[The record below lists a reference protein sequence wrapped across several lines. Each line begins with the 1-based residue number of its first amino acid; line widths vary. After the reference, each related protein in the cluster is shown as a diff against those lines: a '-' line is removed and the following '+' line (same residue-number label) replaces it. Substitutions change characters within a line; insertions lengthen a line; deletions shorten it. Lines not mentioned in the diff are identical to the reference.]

1 MPWPTNRRVIG
12 TKVQR
17 LDGPAKATGRAKYS
31 FDINRPGMLHAKIL
45 RSPHARARLV
55 RIDTSNCEKT
65 PGFRAF
71 HLLVKPNEILY
82 FAGAEIIAVAADTE
96 EHADDCLRALQA
108 AVEYEALSHHV
119 KEAQSLEANENT
131 TGGARPNNV
140 GPPATSESAKFADV
154 AYQNVAATHEGRY
167 SVPVISHQCLESHG
181 LVAEWDADLANLTVY
196 ASTQAV
202 PITAGA
208 LAMALGLPAGR
219 VKCITHYM

>member
-82 FAGAEIIAVAADTE
+82 FAGAEIIAVAAAAMPEPRKNARRDRPASGFSSLIEAILHALKCHHESE
-96 EHADDCLRALQA
+96 ETKGDCKSGPRREQA
-108 AVEYEALSHHV
+108 FSGREEKKVSLS
-119 KEAQSLEANENT
+119 
-131 TGGARPNNV
+131 
-140 GPPATSESAKFADV
+140 
-154 AYQNVAATHEGRY
+154 
-167 SVPVISHQCLESHG
+167 
-181 LVAEWDADLANLTVY
+181 
-196 ASTQAV
+196 
-202 PITAGA
+202 
-208 LAMALGLPAGR
+208 
-219 VKCITHYM
+219 